1 MNVILNNK
9 LSSHFT
15 FKLLICKQNSNQ
27 NWSHAS
33 HFIHSIVDGCVH
45 NFWMG
50 HHNSSPRSSSSSFG
64 DDGWVLFSKHI
75 LQRDSATLHFHTN
88 PLIIAVSIQAPSNNL
103 IVLCLAAI
111 VCALLVVGVWSSSLS
126 SKLCHGERRS
136 IRKQCH
142 SNMHKIISIE
152 SPPSFSHT
160 NFSSYAGQSS
170 IIMFNE
176 RPKGVWWVVYKTQ
189 RTRWDRRNRRG
200 DTIVIGCCRCHPI
213 HIFIYLFIFVIC
225 MFCRM
230 FDVVE

>member
-1 MNVILNNK
+1 MYI
-9 LSSHFT
+9 T
-15 FKLLICKQNSNQ
+15 FE
-27 NWSHAS
+27 WDDTTA
-33 HFIHSIVDGCVH
+33 
-45 NFWMG
+45 
-50 HHNSSPRSSSSSFG
+50 SSPRSSSSSFG

-75 LQRDSATLHFHTN
+75 LQRHSSFPHQPTYYCRFHPG
-88 PLIIAVSIQAPSNNL
+88 PLKQFNIVSGGNC
-103 IVLCLAAI
+103 LCVAGG
-111 VCALLVVGVWSSSLS
+111 GVWSSSLS
-126 SKLCHGERRS
+126 CKLCHGV
-136 IRKQCH
+136 RKQCH

-213 HIFIYLFIFVIC
+213 HIFIYLFIFASTRRNLHVLSHVWC
-225 MFCRM
+225 CRIII
-230 FDVVE
+230 